1 MTVIAIVGANLAGGR
16 AAEALRR
23 RGFDGRIVLLG
34 EEEHAPYERPP
45 LSKQGLA
52 ADLEPA
58 WLRGP
63 EGWAAIDV
71 EVRTGERVVKLSPGD
86 AALLTANGHSQRA
99 DRLLLATGGR
109 SRPLR
114 VPGGDLPGVHHL
126 RTHGDAARL
135 RDRLR
140 AGARV
145 VIVGGGFIGAEVAA
159 AAVTAG
165 CTVTMVELGPVLMLR
180 GLGPAWGE
188 FVTSEHRRRG
198 VRVLTRR
205 RVTAVRAAGDAY
217 RVELDLEQRL
227 IADVLVV
234 GVGMES
240 AVELAQDV
248 GAHVAGGV
256 VVDAAAATT
265 VPGVWAA
272 GDVTV
277 QPGPDGPV
285 RYESWQ
291 NAAEQ
296 ADVAAAAML
305 GQPLPL
311 RSVPWFWSDQYDL
324 NLQTAGR
331 LDGSDAVV
339 VRGDPGSSSFSAF
352 HLSAGRVVGVFAVNR
367 GRDVRAATRLISR
380 GTPVTAERLADE
392 SADLRRP

>member
-1 MTVIAIVGANLAGGR
+1 MAVIAIVGANLAGGR
-16 AAEALRR
+16 AAEALRGN
-23 RGFDGRIVLLG
+23 GFDGRIVLLG

-52 ADLEPA
+52 ADIEPA

-71 EVRTGERVVKLSPGD
+71 ELRTGDRVVKLSHGS
-86 AALLTANGHSQRA
+86 LLTASGHSMRA
-99 DRLLLATGGR
+99 DQVLLATGGH
-109 SRPLR
+109 SRPLG

-135 RDRLR
+135 RGRLR
-140 AGARV
+140 TGARV
-145 VIVGGGFIGAEVAA
+145 VVIGGGFIGAEVAA

-165 CTVTMVELGPVLMLR
+165 CAVTVVEVGPVLMLR

-188 FVTSEHRRRG
+188 FVTNEHRRRG

-205 RVTAVRAAGDAY
+205 TVTALSKTS
-217 RVELDLEQRL
+217 VELDHDEVLA
-227 IADVLVV
+227 ADVVVV
-234 GVGMES
+234 GVGM
-240 AVELAQDV
+240 APNVELARDA
-248 GAHVAGGV
+248 GARVDGGI
-256 VVDAAAATT
+256 VVDAAAATS

-277 QPGPDGPV
+277 QPGPLGPV

-296 ADVAAAAML
+296 AGVAAAAML
-305 GQPLPL
+305 GRPLPA

-331 LDGSDAVV
+331 LDGTDAVV
-339 VRGDPGSSSFSAF
+339 VRGDPGSASFSAF
-352 HLSAGRVVGVFAVNR
+352 HLLDGRMVGVFAVNR
-367 GRDVRAATRLISR
+367 GRDVRAATRLIAR
-380 GTPVTAERLADE
+380 GAPVTASRLADE
-392 SADLRRP
+392 SIDLRRA